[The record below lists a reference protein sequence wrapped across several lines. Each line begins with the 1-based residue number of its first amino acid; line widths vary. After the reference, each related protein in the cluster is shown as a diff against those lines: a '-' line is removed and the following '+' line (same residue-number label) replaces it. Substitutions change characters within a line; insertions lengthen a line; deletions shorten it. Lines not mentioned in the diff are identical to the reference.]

1 MSWALTIQSTGRKP
15 ANAGSRRLLQALDH
29 MDDNDRLSPE
39 DFPAIYTAVTRMRR
53 RSLFAAVVGGFLFS
67 VLCGVLMYF
76 VPKASTGF
84 LALALGFS
92 TWLVFGLPLTL
103 YWLRHWR
110 SIDKQLHVVERQVRA
125 GEAVYGSRAIFHGRM
140 V

>member
-1 MSWALTIQSTGRKP
+1 
-15 ANAGSRRLLQALDH
+15 

-39 DFPAIYTAVTRMRR
+39 DFPTVYAAVTRMRH
-53 RSLFAAVVGGFLFS
+53 RSLFTAVAGGFFFS
-67 VLCGVLMYF
+67 VLCGVLMYC
-76 VPKASTGF
+76 VPKSSTAGV
-84 LALALGFS
+84 ALALGFF

-110 SIDKQLHVVERQVRA
+110 SIDKQLRAVERRVRA
-125 GEAVYGSRAIFHGRM
+125 GEAVYGSQVNFHGRM